1 MRLNAE
7 HAPKSIRKWMGDSV
21 GHWEGDTLVVDT
33 TNFSDKTRFRGS
45 TQDLHVVE
53 RFTRADAG
61 TLIYRFTVEDPNTWE
76 KPWTGEYAWPAT
88 DEKDVRIRV
97 PRRKL
102 RAGQHPARRA
112 AEGNGRREENQAVRE
127 TMKQTLLLAAAAL
140 MIATTPIF
148 GHHAFGG
155 EFDPNKP
162 VLLKGPVTKVEWVNP
177 HAWIHLEVTK
187 PDGTKEEWMVEG
199 GTPNTLLRRGVTRES
214 LKVGTVLVIDGY
226 QARDHSLLRAN
237 GRNVTYPDGKKLFL
251 GSSGTGAPT
260 DGADPTE
267 PAKPAG
273 RGRGGSKRP

>member
-1 MRLNAE
+1 MR
-7 HAPKSIRKWMGDSV
+7 
-21 GHWEGDTLVVDT
+21 T
-33 TNFSDKTRFRGS
+33 TF
-45 TQDLHVVE
+45 
-53 RFTRADAG
+53 
-61 TLIYRFTVEDPNTWE
+61 
-76 KPWTGEYAWPAT
+76 
-88 DEKDVRIRV
+88 
-97 PRRKL
+97 
-102 RAGQHPARRA
+102 
-112 AEGNGRREENQAVRE
+112 
-127 TMKQTLLLAAAAL
+127 LLAAAAL
-140 MIATTPIF
+140 VLGTTPIL

-251 GSSGTGAPT
+251 GSSGTGAPP

-267 PAKPAG
+267 PAKPDG
-273 RGRGGSKRP
+273 RGRGGL

>member
-1 MRLNAE
+1 MRTKFFL
-7 HAPKSIRKWMGDSV
+7 S
-21 GHWEGDTLVVDT
+21 
-33 TNFSDKTRFRGS
+33 
-45 TQDLHVVE
+45 
-53 RFTRADAG
+53 
-61 TLIYRFTVEDPNTWE
+61 
-76 KPWTGEYAWPAT
+76 
-88 DEKDVRIRV
+88 
-97 PRRKL
+97 
-102 RAGQHPARRA
+102 
-112 AEGNGRREENQAVRE
+112 
-127 TMKQTLLLAAAAL
+127 AAAILFAV
-140 MIATTPIF
+140 TPIL

-237 GRNVTYPDGKKLFL
+237 GRNVTYPDGRKLFL

-273 RGRGGSKRP
+273 RGRGGF